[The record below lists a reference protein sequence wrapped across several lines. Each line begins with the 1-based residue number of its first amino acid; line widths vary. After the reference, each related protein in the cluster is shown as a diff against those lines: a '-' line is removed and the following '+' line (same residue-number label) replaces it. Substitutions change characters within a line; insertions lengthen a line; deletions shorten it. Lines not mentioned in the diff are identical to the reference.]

1 MKKMV
6 GFRNIATHA
15 YKEINYDIV
24 TSIVQNHLKDFE
36 EFYTTAL
43 KFSEKLEK

>member
-1 MKKMV
+1 MV

-24 TSIVQNHLKDFE
+24 RSIVEHHLSDFE
-36 EFYTTAL
+36 DFYTQAL
-43 KFSEKLEK
+43 KYSQQLEH